1 MAFRF
6 EWTANERELRCLVV
20 DEETLGKTC
29 PTGLQHS
36 KNGSAGSA
44 LQSIISVGAGIVG
57 ASTAIYLT
65 QLGAEIHLIDSNAP
79 ERATFDLSQ
88 HKNSLL

>member
-1 MAFRF
+1 
-6 EWTANERELRCLVV
+6 
-20 DEETLGKTC
+20 
-29 PTGLQHS
+29 
-36 KNGSAGSA
+36 

-57 ASTAIYLT
+57 ASTAIHLT